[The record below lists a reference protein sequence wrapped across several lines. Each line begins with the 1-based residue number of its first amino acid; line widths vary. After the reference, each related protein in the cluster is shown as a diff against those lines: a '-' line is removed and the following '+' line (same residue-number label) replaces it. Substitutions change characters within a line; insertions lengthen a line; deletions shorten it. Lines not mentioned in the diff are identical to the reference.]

1 MKSVLLITAL
11 LISSTINAH
20 SFYNNNGFFNNGFY
34 NNAFR
39 GFDSQFQQLNRR
51 MQHLK
56 QSNNSYRA
64 QSKRFLD
71 QDTNEYVIEIKTT
84 NINKDNLSIDID
96 NNIISIK
103 GETKTEQKSGNNTTI
118 SSSHFSQS
126 FSLPLDADKNNI
138 TANFEENVLTI
149 RIPRSEQQETSEQ
162 VIEIN

>member
-1 MKSVLLITAL
+1 
-11 LISSTINAH
+11 
-20 SFYNNNGFFNNGFY
+20 
-34 NNAFR
+34 
-39 GFDSQFQQLNRR
+39 

-103 GETKTEQKSGNNTTI
+103 GETKTEQRSGNNTTI

-138 TANFEENVLTI
+138 SANFEENVLTI